1 MRREGLK
8 NKESFFSFE
17 DPAFYEKRD
26 LGGVEVS
33 FPKQEVL
40 GRLFAGKGFSPEGR
54 AFAQEFFKKITHEA
68 PKEDQDSLFEVV
80 HSLLSDEG
88 EEGILKKLLHQSA
101 KLRFKPLESKRSVV
115 EEKKE
120 ISLEDPSFYERR
132 NLGGV
137 EVTLPKESAL
147 EQLFSG
153 KGFSSEGRK
162 FAKHFFGEVMHEVP
176 EEFDVQDIQDFFKTV
191 CDQLPQGGKEGLLRK
206 FLYQSAKFRLEHVEK
221 IKHVEELQA
230 SNSPLAGLLA
240 SLQSRYEKHPSKF
253 SHNFIAAS
261 VVGVKKSLNR
271 LGADM
276 VKKEW
281 MMLPEGV
288 ERGVLNA
295 FLEDKFSQA
304 LRDELEVSP
313 TATLKEVVSKTMAS
327 LDTAPLSKEFRE
339 QILRTLS
346 LTAIEEAIASSQ
358 TLSREN
364 TTIVFEEHIRVV
376 RDEEVLE
383 EEPVANVLQDDVD
396 LEPNRPE
403 IEIVNERTIED
414 GSVFETPEETL
425 RVEEVPLSQIILD
438 SRGIPHVREEV
449 LSSEALEREELE
461 NEIGYFVKLRA
472 RSFTQFVDELTEI
485 EALSKPYNTK
495 FGDYADEKLR
505 AIRDSHYPGWEPK
518 RFGSL
523 FREVLRRVG
532 ETEATFYDEK
542 RMVGVGEQ
550 EREEVGQVQR
560 SQWLASEIQM
570 AEEVSSLEAGTP
582 RVSREV
588 VKKGEWLKRLLG
600 KKLGTKV
607 GLFIASAAVL
617 FSTYGAG
624 VPKTN
629 TINQVPTP
637 PQDSSISR
645 RVLTEEKRETIKS
658 VAVEKDE
665 QHIGSYYYKFKG
677 EASEKN
683 KNVVLSVS
691 IPRVDIDTTRWHKA
705 TGEEGFDKTGP
716 MDRPSIY
723 VGGNASGTE
732 FEGGLSWDRV
742 YDKEGKPTEEFAYR
756 IFLRAPGVS
765 PMGWINPKV
774 GSKDNVYFRQGE
786 KIKLSMERRGPGTM
800 VLVVRG
806 ESGDPVE
813 MPFSL
818 SDTSSPSYKY
828 VIAIDQFVEN
838 EITGLREGNEGRR
851 AKPTRTTISNLNIE
865 GARVELEDGTTHSL
879 GFFSSHNTV
888 IVPGDVVPPPFRI
901 SRVNPQTGA
910 FSCTIDTQGPSIAG
924 VGVVESQ

>member
-1 MRREGLK
+1 
-8 NKESFFSFE
+8 
-17 DPAFYEKRD
+17 
-26 LGGVEVS
+26 
-33 FPKQEVL
+33 
-40 GRLFAGKGFSPEGR
+40 
-54 AFAQEFFKKITHEA
+54 
-68 PKEDQDSLFEVV
+68 
-80 HSLLSDEG
+80 
-88 EEGILKKLLHQSA
+88 
-101 KLRFKPLESKRSVV
+101 
-115 EEKKE
+115 
-120 ISLEDPSFYERR
+120 
-132 NLGGV
+132 
-137 EVTLPKESAL
+137 
-147 EQLFSG
+147 
-153 KGFSSEGRK
+153 
-162 FAKHFFGEVMHEVP
+162 
-176 EEFDVQDIQDFFKTV
+176 
-191 CDQLPQGGKEGLLRK
+191 
-206 FLYQSAKFRLEHVEK
+206 
-221 IKHVEELQA
+221 
-230 SNSPLAGLLA
+230 
-240 SLQSRYEKHPSKF
+240 LQSRYEKHPSKF

-376 RDEEVLE
+376 RDEEGLE

-600 KKLGTKV
+600 K
-607 GLFIASAAVL
+607 
-617 FSTYGAG
+617 
-624 VPKTN
+624 
-629 TINQVPTP
+629 
-637 PQDSSISR
+637 
-645 RVLTEEKRETIKS
+645 
-658 VAVEKDE
+658 
-665 QHIGSYYYKFKG
+665 
-677 EASEKN
+677 
-683 KNVVLSVS
+683 
-691 IPRVDIDTTRWHKA
+691 
-705 TGEEGFDKTGP
+705 
-716 MDRPSIY
+716 
-723 VGGNASGTE
+723 
-732 FEGGLSWDRV
+732 
-742 YDKEGKPTEEFAYR
+742 
-756 IFLRAPGVS
+756 
-765 PMGWINPKV
+765 
-774 GSKDNVYFRQGE
+774 
-786 KIKLSMERRGPGTM
+786 
-800 VLVVRG
+800 
-806 ESGDPVE
+806 
-813 MPFSL
+813 
-818 SDTSSPSYKY
+818 
-828 VIAIDQFVEN
+828 
-838 EITGLREGNEGRR
+838 
-851 AKPTRTTISNLNIE
+851 
-865 GARVELEDGTTHSL
+865 
-879 GFFSSHNTV
+879 
-888 IVPGDVVPPPFRI
+888 
-901 SRVNPQTGA
+901 
-910 FSCTIDTQGPSIAG
+910 
-924 VGVVESQ
+924 